1 MQPSAGNLERSWE
14 KILLEC
20 LEKTGTN
27 KSINIGKDGV
37 DTKWWDRVGGNARL
51 TS

>member
-20 LEKTGTN
+20 LEKTGEQIKAQTLE
-27 KSINIGKDGV
+27 KMELIQS
-37 DTKWWDRVGGNARL
+37 GG
-51 TS
+51 TVWEGMHF